1 MVLWYTVTML
11 LLFNDVTFQIARS
24 SRPISFTCHDTL
36 SDLNDFTYK
45 HRIRGQQQPK
55 RLSIGVGT
63 IVLVRTVH
71 TSPYELWE
79 PIRETNSNLS
89 IGTGYEKTWRRRDK
103 AQVESQSARPVNL
116 TRVGKDEISGS
127 IENSLVVPWDSLG
140 LTDKTTP
147 QTLAW
152 RF

>member
-1 MVLWYTVTML
+1 MQFVAQTRVHQFHNNVQAVTLPIQLMVLWYTVTTL

-24 SRPISFTCHDTL
+24 SRPISFTCNDTL

-103 AQVESQSARPVNL
+103 AQVESQSAESH
-116 TRVGKDEISGS
+116 KS
-127 IENSLVVPWDSLG
+127 W
-140 LTDKTTP
+140 
-147 QTLAW
+147 
-152 RF
+152 